1 MGWKDGILDGKR
13 ESPYHFGLSFLVV
26 WSLNVGDDVV
36 LTACDDDEVIR
47 RGHSLLLVGVVIIED
62 WVGLSSLEDEI
73 YQTHSDKNG
82 IGTNPIDS
90 GLSFL
95 FGKIAGDEGENA
107 VHGHGRIDHKHDGR
121 EEGEKSV
128 NHGYYSPM

>member
-47 RGHSLLLVGVVIIED
+47 RGHSLLLVGVVIIAD
-62 WVGLSSLEDEI
+62 
-73 YQTHSDKNG
+73 
-82 IGTNPIDS
+82 
-90 GLSFL
+90 
-95 FGKIAGDEGENA
+95 
-107 VHGHGRIDHKHDGR
+107 
-121 EEGEKSV
+121 
-128 NHGYYSPM
+128 